1 MAVLIGSLSDHL
13 ASSRCVNIQKQDFI
27 NLIYK
32 LQLIRNDFT
41 LKIRQYFI
49 DLASGNGYTVVAT
62 SPSGFFFFLI
72 FICLCMSVV
81 CVRAYTHACEYRC
94 LWGVVPHPPDLKLQV
109 VVII

>member
-62 SPSGFFFFLI
+62 SPSGFFFF
-72 FICLCMSVV
+72 
-81 CVRAYTHACEYRC
+81 
-94 LWGVVPHPPDLKLQV
+94 
-109 VVII
+109 